1 MDEKSL
7 QEILEWKIREIAN
20 IRDLKIAGIKHR
32 IEDLPIPIGR
42 YGCVIAALVY
52 LF

>member
-7 QEILEWKIREIAN
+7 QEILEWKIREMAK
-20 IRDLKIAGIKHR
+20 IRDLKIAGIKRR
-32 IEDLPIPIGR
+32 IEDLAMLIGR

>member
-7 QEILEWKIREIAN
+7 QETLEWKIREMAK

-32 IEDLPIPIGR
+32 IESLPILVGH